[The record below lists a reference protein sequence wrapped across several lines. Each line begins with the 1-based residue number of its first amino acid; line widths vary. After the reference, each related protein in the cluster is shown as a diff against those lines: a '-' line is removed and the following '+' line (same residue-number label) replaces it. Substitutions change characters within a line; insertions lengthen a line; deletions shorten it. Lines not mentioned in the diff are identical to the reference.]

1 MFKQKVLV
9 GLLLVVAVLF
19 AQVGIVFAAPAAQE
33 STTTT
38 ISGNITHIETQQDAD
53 GNTVIVVTVE
63 GYQPITLTEQEAA
76 DAGLYDMNTHQL
88 LVQDG
93 DAVSLTVDSSKAV
106 PDQSEEP
113 VNPVAAILSSF
124 FGADASVVNQY
135 HEDGYGFG
143 VIAQAMW
150 ISQNVNG
157 DASLA
162 GLILQAKKTGNYSD
176 IMLSDGTPLTL
187 PDGSVPTNWGQ
198 FKKALLEKKNNLGM
212 IVSGHAQPLDGTT
225 DVNTLQGPGNG
236 KGHGKGNGNGHGN
249 GNGNGN
255 GNSNRP

>member
-1 MFKQKVLV
+1 MVKTKVLA
-9 GLLLVVAVLF
+9 GFLLVAAVLF
-19 AQVGIVFAAPAAQE
+19 AQVGIALAAPTAQE

-76 DAGLYDMNTHQL
+76 DAGLYDMGTHQL

-93 DAVSLTVDSSKAV
+93 DAVSLTVDSSKV
-106 PDQSEEP
+106 IPDTTSEEP
-113 VNPVAAILSSF
+113 VNPVAALLSSF

-135 HEDGYGFG
+135 HEDGFGFG

-162 GLILQAKKTGNYSD
+162 GLILQAKKTGDYSS

-198 FKKALLEKKNNLGM
+198 FK
-212 IVSGHAQPLDGTT
+212 
-225 DVNTLQGPGNG
+225 
-236 KGHGKGNGNGHGN
+236 
-249 GNGNGN
+249 
-255 GNSNRP
+255 